1 MAGDFVGRLGRW
13 SARQVLG
20 VRRIAAKVRIL
31 NRESGGPV
39 QLAKRGVRIFRRKG
53 LLGLMDRLQRSDVLR
68 NDYPSW
74 LKEFGTITPAM
85 RRAMHQ
91 RMAAF
96 AHQPVVSILM
106 PTYNSR
112 LDWLQGAV
120 DSVRAQAWPH
130 WELCIADDASTDP
143 GVRELL
149 RRLSAEDERI
159 RVVYRERNGHISEA
173 SNSALDLCRGEWI
186 ALMDHDDVLAEDALF
201 HVVAAINAHPQVRLL
216 YSDEDKIDEAGQR
229 FDHHFKPDWDPH
241 LFRSYNLVCHLAVFH
256 AQLVRDAGGFTPG
269 LEGAQDYD
277 LALRCIE
284 RIAPEQ
290 IHHIPR
296 ILYHWRAHAHS
307 TAQAQEAKPYAVA
320 AGERAL
326 DAHLARIGI
335 AATTEADGQ
344 GYRVRYRL
352 PEPPPMVSIVIP
364 TRNQLALLRQCV
376 DSIRTKTTYPRYEI
390 VVVDNGSDDP
400 ATLAWLDEL
409 RAQPD
414 SRLLRDDRPFN
425 YSELNNHAVAACAG
439 ELVAL
444 LNNDIEVIT
453 PGWLDEM
460 ASLALQ
466 PGVGAVGARLWYPDD
481 TLQHGGVVVGLG
493 GVAGHS
499 HKGLRRGHAGYAARV
514 RYRGGYSAV
523 TAACLVVRKSAYVQV
538 GGLNE
543 DELKVA
549 FNDVDFCLKLRAAGL
564 RNVWSPYADL
574 YHHESA
580 SRGAEDTPA
589 KQSRFAAEVAY
600 MRARWPEVIAAD
612 PAYNP
617 NLTLDHE
624 DFSLAWPPRPAARGG
639 LADA

>member
-1 MAGDFVGRLGRW
+1 MSSEAFLGRLARWTARQAGRVGRLAAT
-13 SARQVLG
+13 ARV
-20 VRRIAAKVRIL
+20 L
-31 NRESGGPV
+31 NRDSGGPV
-39 QLAKRGVRIFRRKG
+39 QLARRGLGFVRRNG
-53 LLGLMDRLQRSDVLR
+53 LQGLVRRLQRGDVLR
-68 NDYPSW
+68 NDYPRW
-74 LKEFGTITPAM
+74 LKEFGAPTPAQ
-85 RRAMHQ
+85 RREMQQ
-91 RMAAF
+91 RIAAF
-96 AHQPVVSILM
+96 AHRPLVSILM

-120 DSVRAQAWPH
+120 DSVRAQAYPH

-143 GVRELL
+143 AVRELL
-149 RRLSAEDERI
+149 QRLAAQDPRV
-159 RVVYRERNGHISEA
+159 RVVYRERNGHISAA
-173 SNSALDLCRGEWI
+173 SNSALELCTGEWI

-201 HVVAAINAHPQVRLL
+201 HVVAAINARPDARLL
-216 YSDEDKIDEAGQR
+216 YSDEDKVDEAGQR

-256 AQLVRDAGGFTPG
+256 AQLVRDAGGFAPG
-269 LEGAQDYD
+269 MEGAQDYD

-284 RIAPEQ
+284 RVAPEQ
-290 IHHIPR
+290 VHHVPR
-296 ILYHWRAHAHS
+296 ILYHWRAHAQS
-307 TAQAQEAKPYAVA
+307 TAQAQEAKPYAVL

-326 DAHLARIGI
+326 NAHFARTGL
-335 AATTEADGQ
+335 AATADADGQ

-352 PEPPPMVSIVIP
+352 PDPPPLVSIVIP
-364 TRNQLALLRQCV
+364 TRNGLALLRQCV
-376 DSIRTKTTYPRYEI
+376 DSIRAKTTYPRYEI

-400 ATLAWLDEL
+400 ATLAWLDDL
-409 RAQPD
+409 RAQPGC
-414 SRLLRDDRPFN
+414 RVLRDDRPFN
-425 YSELNNHAVAACAG
+425 YSQLNNGAVAACAG

-453 PGWLDEM
+453 PDWLDEM
-460 ASLALQ
+460 ASVAWQ
-466 PGVGAVGARLWYPDD
+466 PDVGAVGARLWYPDD

-499 HKGLRRGHAGYAARV
+499 HKGLKRGHAGYAARV

-523 TAACLVVRKSAYVQV
+523 TAACLVVRKSAYLQV

-543 DELKVA
+543 KELKVA
-549 FNDVDFCLKLRAAGL
+549 FNDVDFCLKLREAGY
-564 RNVWSPYADL
+564 RNVWTPYADL

-580 SRGAEDTPA
+580 SRGTEDTPA
-589 KQSRFAAEVAY
+589 KQARFTSEVEY
-600 MRARWPEVIAAD
+600 MRARWPGVIAAD

-639 LADA
+639 LA